1 MTIMLRWTDE
11 ELAAYRK
18 RRDMRGVDMDALH
31 RSRGLMPEKESK
43 IERRFAQQLQDAA
56 LPEAR
61 RNYFFLE
68 GRDFELDFAWPLVKM
83 AVEVQG
89 MSHRIKGK
97 FKRDIEK
104 RALALLAGWRVLEV
118 DGASVRD
125 GRAIKWLIE
134 LMGEY
139 GQVRGRTGAEVR

>member
-1 MTIMLRWTDE
+1 MLRWTDE
-11 ELAAYRK
+11 ELAKYRK
-18 RRDMRGVDMDALH
+18 RRDMKGVDIDAVH
-31 RSRGLMPEKESK
+31 HKRGLVAEKESK
-43 IERRFAQQLQDAA
+43 IERRLDQNIIDAG
-56 LPEAR
+56 LPAPR
-61 RNYFFLE
+61 RNYFFLD

-97 FKRDIEK
+97 FQRDIEK
-104 RALALLAGWRVLEV
+104 RALALLSGWRVLEV

-139 GQVRGRTGAEVR
+139 GQVRRRADE